1 MPCNRLWLR
10 LCNLKFVAER
20 LRDRNKVEIDLM
32 QRSLGKQFKF
42 ANKIGAKQVVIVG
55 PDELKEGK
63 VKVKDMES
71 GKEELIDFSKML
83 FL

>member
-1 MPCNRLWLR
+1 
-10 LCNLKFVAER
+10 
-20 LRDRNKVEIDLM
+20 M